1 MDSIYI
7 WCDCSRLSAGENIF
21 MKNGI
26 VKKILV
32 VLLAVITV
40 VGCGKSDNS
49 ISIEYITNDTSDSAA
64 SLESEEIADDDHKTE
79 IEELNTNDSSV
90 NNSDEVKVIAENDNN
105 YGSETV
111 HYDCTY
117 LVEENDYYTY
127 KLIDEDLISQYDTLY
142 ADAFEDVIDSYEQ
155 VKQWINQSYH
165 EQSFSSSNLIYKQS
179 DRSYVID
186 AGSYYEMDYNY
197 DLNNVGY
204 TYVDLNSDGTFE
216 LIFGVLDY
224 GEYTPLPIFERAYAL
239 VDGESVKICEGG
251 SRDYYWLGIDGCIY
265 ENGSGG
271 ASNNGTSRVHF
282 DSTSLKVG
290 EDTDWGN
297 IGFIA
302 DEFLGYWE
310 KPVHIVDGPITDI
323 DTLAK
328 LPEYSISVDEL
339 MKLTEE
345 WESRRVNISW
355 LKLSDYLNAK

>member
-1 MDSIYI
+1 
-7 WCDCSRLSAGENIF
+7 
-21 MKNGI
+21 MKKEI
-26 VKKILV
+26 VNKIIV
-32 VLLAVITV
+32 VLLTATAIT
-40 VGCGKSDNS
+40 GCGKSDKS
-49 ISIEYITNDTSDSAA
+49 ISTEYITNDSSDSAA
-64 SLESEEIADDDHKTE
+64 SLESEEIATDDRKTE

-90 NNSDEVKVIAENDNN
+90 DNSDKVKVITENNN
-105 YGSETV
+105 DFVSDAG

-127 KLIDEDLISQYDTLY
+127 KLIDEDLISLY
-142 ADAFEDVIDSYEQ
+142 ADAFADVIDSYEQ

-224 GEYTPLPIFERAYAL
+224 GEHTLLPIFERAYAL

-265 ENGSGG
+265 ESGSGG

-297 IGFIA
+297 IGFID

-328 LPEYSISVDEL
+328 LPEYSISADEL

-355 LKLSDYLNAK
+355 LKLSDYLNAKN